1 MFHSCRSSESI
12 RIIRLREFYSP
23 GLKQGFWGESWEGN
37 VNPLH
42 AFEIGVVLGAA
53 IVVLAIY
60 FRHRL
65 AKKAVSVLSEMP

>member
-1 MFHSCRSSESI
+1 
-12 RIIRLREFYSP
+12 
-23 GLKQGFWGESWEGN
+23 